1 MRTVLTMVILLS
13 IYYMPDTVLSP
24 GDTNVKVLVLKRL
37 TFSLRGN
44 KCNR

>member
-13 IYYMPDTVLSP
+13 IYYMTGTALDP

-37 TFSLRGN
+37 TFSLRVN